1 VLKWTDGL
9 RLRLGVSSVI
19 LGGLLKH
26 LAWVEELY
34 FLDLLSGRKP
44 MAPFDQLDIERDWED
59 WPWSTASDDAPDDLG
74 GLWLDTVHH
83 SRDALTGASA
93 PRRVEQTTRDGM

>member
-1 VLKWTDGL
+1 M
-9 RLRLGVSSVI
+9 RLRLGVPSVT

-34 FLDLLSGRKP
+34 FQDLLSGRKP

-59 WPWSTASDDAPDDLG
+59 WPWSTASDDAPTTCVRSG
-74 GLWLDTVHH
+74 STQGT
-83 SRDALTGASA
+83 A
-93 PRRVEQTTRDGM
+93 PATR